1 MTNKNYDEM
10 KVLQEEFSNLYFDSN
25 NVVAIGIGFYGETN
39 CIIVHLEKDIP
50 HNLPTEYKGVIVK
63 YDITGQAYFL

>member
-1 MTNKNYDEM
+1 MNNKSYDEM
-10 KVLQEEFSNLYFDSN
+10 MALKKEFSKLYFNSD
-25 NVVAIGIGFYGETN
+25 NVVAIGIGSYGETN

-63 YDITGQAYFL
+63 YDITGQACFL

>member
-1 MTNKNYDEM
+1 MRA
-10 KVLQEEFSNLYFDSN
+10 LQEEFSNLYFESN
-25 NVVAIGIGFYGETN
+25 NVIDIGIGFYGGTN

-63 YDITGQAYFL
+63 YNITGQAYFL